1 MIDISSNIAVIRET
15 SSGSE
20 LRTNIASGME
30 TLAGKAASSD
40 DVTAAN
46 ESVAAMETKITETNT
61 AIQEVYD
68 AQTALND
75 KMKELEEQC
84 SALQKSG
91 WCMLNGRYCNYNR
104 ITGNSKQS
112 LGYECARKYCSCSG
126 KIAES
131 SGRAKYHS
139 RKPEKFKIISS
150 KSIHTKYGKYI
161 AIQKRPTRQ
170 NQSQIGTGFRQNH
183 FAVWKMRQRCV
194 LYNLR

>member
-46 ESVAAMETKITETNT
+46 ESVAAMETKIT
-61 AIQEVYD
+61 
-68 AQTALND
+68 
-75 KMKELEEQC
+75 
-84 SALQKSG
+84 
-91 WCMLNGRYCNYNR
+91 
-104 ITGNSKQS
+104 
-112 LGYECARKYCSCSG
+112 
-126 KIAES
+126 
-131 SGRAKYHS
+131 
-139 RKPEKFKIISS
+139 SS

>member
-1 MIDISSNIAVIRET
+1 MIDISSTIAVIRET

-84 SALQKSG
+84 SALQK
-91 WCMLNGRYCNYNR
+91 
-104 ITGNSKQS
+104 
-112 LGYECARKYCSCSG
+112 
-126 KIAES
+126 IANKWVVY
-131 SGRAKYHS
+131 A
-139 RKPEKFKIISS
+139 
-150 KSIHTKYGKYI
+150 
-161 AIQKRPTRQ
+161 
-170 NQSQIGTGFRQNH
+170 
-183 FAVWKMRQRCV
+183 
-194 LYNLR
+194 

>member
-30 TLAGKAASSD
+30 TLAGKASSD

-84 SALQKSG
+84 SALQK
-91 WCMLNGRYCNYNR
+91 
-104 ITGNSKQS
+104 
-112 LGYECARKYCSCSG
+112 
-126 KIAES
+126 IANKWVVH
-131 SGRAKYHS
+131 A
-139 RKPEKFKIISS
+139 
-150 KSIHTKYGKYI
+150 
-161 AIQKRPTRQ
+161 
-170 NQSQIGTGFRQNH
+170 
-183 FAVWKMRQRCV
+183 
-194 LYNLR
+194 

>member
-84 SALQKSG
+84 SALQK
-91 WCMLNGRYCNYNR
+91 
-104 ITGNSKQS
+104 
-112 LGYECARKYCSCSG
+112 
-126 KIAES
+126 IANMWVVH
-131 SGRAKYHS
+131 A
-139 RKPEKFKIISS
+139 
-150 KSIHTKYGKYI
+150 
-161 AIQKRPTRQ
+161 
-170 NQSQIGTGFRQNH
+170 
-183 FAVWKMRQRCV
+183 
-194 LYNLR
+194 